1 MHTPGLIHDLMILSH
16 SIRGAAAVVASI
28 LATSC
33 TPQAGPAT
41 EATGRGETIVYV
53 VRHAEKAA
61 ENPSDPLLTPLGYA
75 RADSLASQLR
85 EAGIDRIISSN
96 RKRAILTAQPLA
108 KLRNLEVE
116 VIGLSSTVPQHA
128 QEVANAI
135 VTRPGARV
143 VVVGHSNTVG
153 PIIAALGGP
162 TLGDLCDSEHSNLFI
177 LTIAP
182 AGTVRI
188 LRERYG
194 PPDPPGDGKCVPMR

>member
-1 MHTPGLIHDLMILSH
+1 MILSH
-16 SIRGAAAVVASI
+16 SIRGAARIAVALI
-28 LATSC
+28 LLSC
-33 TPQAGPAT
+33 TPQLGPST

-61 ENPSDPLLTPLGYA
+61 ENPSDPLLTPVGYA

-85 EAGIDRIISSN
+85 EAGINRIISSN
-96 RKRAILTAQPLA
+96 RKRTILTAEPLA
-108 KLRNLEVE
+108 KRTNVEVE
-116 VIGLSSTVPQHA
+116 VIGLSSTVPEHA
-128 QEVANAI
+128 QDVASAI
-135 VTRPGARV
+135 RLRPGARV

-182 AGTVRI
+182 GGMVRM

-194 PPDPPGDGKCVPMR
+194 PPDPPGDGKCIPMR